1 MAAEK
6 PAVSKSLL
14 HDDEIE
20 RVSETGVVASCCTVV
35 LTILSGITIVLFFPF
50 SLCYIIKVVPQYERA
65 VIFRL
70 GRIRDDEAKGPGIF
84 FLLPCIDKF
93 IPVDVR
99 TKSFDVPPQRILTKD
114 SVTVNVDAIVQ
125 FRIRDP
131 VASIKYIN
139 NAANATRL
147 LAQTTLR
154 NTLGGHTLSEIL
166 SSKDTIQNQMCTD
179 LDDATDRWG
188 VDVQKVEM

>member
-1 MAAEK
+1 MS
-6 PAVSKSLL
+6 VLSL
-14 HDDEIE
+14 
-20 RVSETGVVASCCTVV
+20 
-35 LTILSGITIVLFFPF
+35 
-50 SLCYIIKVVPQYERA
+50 Q
-65 VIFRL
+65 
-70 GRIRDDEAKGPGIF
+70 
-84 FLLPCIDKF
+84 
-93 IPVDVR
+93 
-99 TKSFDVPPQRILTKD
+99 ILTKD

-166 SSKDTIQNQMCTD
+166 SSKDTIQNQMCVSEGNYPMFFD
-179 LDDATDRWG
+179 IATVKFLRG
-188 VDVQKVEM
+188 AF

>member
-1 MAAEK
+1 M
-6 PAVSKSLL
+6 
-14 HDDEIE
+14 
-20 RVSETGVVASCCTVV
+20 
-35 LTILSGITIVLFFPF
+35 F
-50 SLCYIIKVVPQYERA
+50 SVQ
-65 VIFRL
+65 
-70 GRIRDDEAKGPGIF
+70 
-84 FLLPCIDKF
+84 
-93 IPVDVR
+93 
-99 TKSFDVPPQRILTKD
+99 ILTKD

-131 VASIKYIN
+131 VASIKFVV

-166 SSKDTIQNQMCTD
+166 SSKDTIQNQMCVSGGKLSKDFADLVSNLYTSAIFGFQND

-188 VDVQKVEM
+188 VDVQKVEMYVLHA

>member
-1 MAAEK
+1 MC
-6 PAVSKSLL
+6 VC
-14 HDDEIE
+14 
-20 RVSETGVVASCCTVV
+20 VCVCV
-35 LTILSGITIVLFFPF
+35 
-50 SLCYIIKVVPQYERA
+50 Q
-65 VIFRL
+65 
-70 GRIRDDEAKGPGIF
+70 
-84 FLLPCIDKF
+84 
-93 IPVDVR
+93 
-99 TKSFDVPPQRILTKD
+99 ILTKD

-166 SSKDTIQNQMCTD
+166 SSKNTIQDQMC
-179 LDDATDRWG
+179 
-188 VDVQKVEM
+188 VSENKH

>member
-1 MAAEK
+1 M
-6 PAVSKSLL
+6 
-14 HDDEIE
+14 
-20 RVSETGVVASCCTVV
+20 
-35 LTILSGITIVLFFPF
+35 
-50 SLCYIIKVVPQYERA
+50 
-65 VIFRL
+65 
-70 GRIRDDEAKGPGIF
+70 GIF
-84 FLLPCIDKF
+84 TMSGCPFVVCRNN
-93 IPVDVR
+93 VCVC
-99 TKSFDVPPQRILTKD
+99 VCVQILTKD

-166 SSKDTIQNQMCTD
+166 SSKNTIQDQMC
-179 LDDATDRWG
+179 
-188 VDVQKVEM
+188 VSENKH

>member
-1 MAAEK
+1 M
-6 PAVSKSLL
+6 
-14 HDDEIE
+14 
-20 RVSETGVVASCCTVV
+20 
-35 LTILSGITIVLFFPF
+35 
-50 SLCYIIKVVPQYERA
+50 
-65 VIFRL
+65 
-70 GRIRDDEAKGPGIF
+70 
-84 FLLPCIDKF
+84 
-93 IPVDVR
+93 
-99 TKSFDVPPQRILTKD
+99 
-114 SVTVNVDAIVQ
+114 TVNVDAIVQ

-166 SSKDTIQNQMCTD
+166 SSKDSIQDQMCVSHTQRFKLCFVPFLLHKIFFLPQND